1 MGLRA
6 GTLTEPIIIQQ
17 QTTAKSE
24 FGDEVKS
31 WTNYISTRC
40 SVKSYTGNRQTENME
55 IVNTYNITFTVRNY
69 HSINE
74 TMRIIWKGKYYRII
88 SILPDKYKQST
99 DIIGELINE

>member
-1 MGLRA
+1 
-6 GTLTEPIIIQQ
+6 
-17 QTTAKSE
+17 
-24 FGDEVKS
+24 
-31 WTNYISTRC
+31 
-40 SVKSYTGNRQTENME
+40 ME

>member
-17 QTTAKSE
+17 QTTIKGE
-24 FGDEVKS
+24 FGDELKS

-40 SVKSYTGNRQTENME
+40 EVKSHSGNRQTENME

-69 HSINE
+69 HSIDE
-74 TMRIIWKGKYYRII
+74 SMRIIWKGKPYRIL